1 MKKALLYSIVLLFSF
16 SCVESEEV
24 IIPKELVGK
33 WERDF
38 TIEEDTYTV
47 SFVFQTNGTYESFS
61 VRTIQTE
68 GLQPGYL
75 GYSKGKYSK
84 REGRLVISDIR
95 SFYAEDNSN
104 PPNQTNLLKEQL
116 EWIIPDEIAE
126 FSLEENNNLL
136 VLTFLG
142 CNDVRIP
149 REMANCAPP
158 TPVGYTRVV
167 E

>member
-1 MKKALLYSIVLLFSF
+1 MKKALLYSLLLLISF
-16 SCVESEEV
+16 SCVESDDI

-33 WERDF
+33 WEKEF
-38 TIEEDTYTV
+38 TFEEDTYTV
-47 SFVFQTNGTYESFS
+47 SLLFLTNGTYESFA

-68 GLQPGYL
+68 ALQPGIL
-75 GYSKGKYSK
+75 GHSKGKYSK

-95 SFYAEDNSN
+95 SFYAEDRSN
-104 PPNQTNLLKEQL
+104 PPSQISLLKEQL

-136 VLTFLG
+136 VLIFLG
-142 CNDVRIP
+142 CNDVLIP
-149 REMANCAPP
+149 RELANCLPP
-158 TPVGYTRVV
+158 TPESYTRVI